1 MSIIETLTREHHL
14 IRDYIDKIQ
23 VAAEVYGWGEQPPKE
38 FFERVIEFSDTFIDQ
53 YHHVKEEEILFPR
66 LVAKLNGE
74 LEDPFVA
81 LQNQHK
87 IAREAMMEIKRCLKG
102 YFEGDQ
108 TQTSLF
114 WRNLGTYTSFL
125 RAHLNRENHIFLP
138 WVEKKLSRS
147 ERTELE
153 ALFES
158 EENKL
163 GKDYLAKCK
172 AMLDEMTQILEVHY
186 GNRYRYL
193 LDSVASKRTNYIAA

>member
-1 MSIIETLTREHHL
+1 MSIIDTLTREHHL
-14 IRDYIDKIQ
+14 IRDYTDKIQ
-23 VAAEVYGWGEQPPKE
+23 VAAEVYGWGEQPPLE
-38 FFERVIEFSDTFIDQ
+38 FFELAIKFSDTFIDQ

-66 LVAKLNGE
+66 LAASMNGE
-74 LEDPFVA
+74 LDEHLKA

-87 IAREAMMEIKRCLKG
+87 TARVAVMELKRCLKG
-102 YFEGDQ
+102 YFNGDR
-108 TQTSLF
+108 TQSSIF

-138 WVEKKLSRS
+138 WIERKLSES
-147 ERTELE
+147 ERKDLE
-153 ALFES
+153 RQFKI

-163 GKDYLAKCK
+163 GKKFLATCK
-172 AMLDEMTQILEVHY
+172 AMLDKMTQILEDHY